1 MRRNSELAT
10 DEPGCTRM
18 EPSRKTGTVG
28 ERTIS
33 RNLSFLFGSALTRV
47 HPRLV
52 VFRLQPIPPRTGNGP
67 DRSAPNALLTDRL
80 TARDNAPCLD
90 SKQAARAA
98 RRCLARSASR

>member
-1 MRRNSELAT
+1 MGRNPELAT
-10 DEPGCTRM
+10 HEPGCTRM
-18 EPSRKTGTVG
+18 EPSGKTGTVG
-28 ERTIS
+28 EGTIS
-33 RNLSFLFGSALTRV
+33 RNRSIRSLLIRV
-47 HPRLV
+47 DPRLV
-52 VFRLQPIPPRTGNGP
+52 VFRLLPIPPRTGNGP